1 MPRSISRL
9 AAIAA
14 LAAACALAAC
24 GVKGPLEPPP
34 GNNLAQ
40 PAQQTAA
47 PASGQPAGP
56 ATAQKPSAKP
66 KPLYDSFFLDW
77 LLK

>member
-1 MPRSISRL
+1 VPRSISRL

-40 PAQQTAA
+40 PAQQSAA
-47 PASGQPAGP
+47 PGQPAGP